1 MPPLVSIVT
10 PVHQGADTLSEC
22 LDSILSQTY
31 QNWECAIVD
40 NCSTDGS
47 TEIAR
52 RYARGDSRMRVC
64 RSDTFRRAIAN
75 HNFALKQIS
84 PDSKYCK
91 VVFADDRIFPQ
102 SIEKMVALAEAHPSV
117 GLVGGYWLE
126 GKRLMGTGLPRT
138 TDFVSGRDICR
149 SHFLDRVHVFGS
161 ANAVLYRADLVR
173 KYESFYNEANIHADT
188 EVCFELL
195 KHCDFGFVHDVL
207 SFSRVRRGSLSTI
220 SADLNTESPG
230 TLHILLT
237 HGRDY
242 LTDAEYALR
251 LDRHLTDY
259 YEFLGK
265 SLFFRRRDKRFWEY
279 HMRQFE
285 RVGFSRSR
293 LLQAMVTQAWRA
305 ALNPRYSVERLL
317 ARRHP
322 HDTDTELSPAGE
334 CHPLASEDRAPRA
347 RQIRSNES
355 HAPLRAAREG

>member
-52 RYARGDSRMRVC
+52 RYAREDSRLRVC
-64 RSDTFRRAIAN
+64 RSETFRRAIAN

-91 VVFADDRIFPQ
+91 VVFADDRIFPE
-102 SIEKMVALAEAHPSV
+102 SIEKMVAVAEAHPSV

-126 GKRLMGTGLPRT
+126 GERLMGTRLPRT
-138 TDFVSGRDICR
+138 SDCVSGRDICR
-149 SHFLDRVHVFGS
+149 SHFLDRVYVFGS

-173 KYESFYNEANIHADT
+173 RHEPFYNQANIHADT

-220 SADLNTESPG
+220 SADLNTELPG

-242 LTDAEYALR
+242 LTDAEYRIR

-265 SLFFRRRDKRFWEY
+265 SLFCRRDKRFWEY
-279 HMRQFE
+279 HMCQLD

-293 LLQAMVTQAWRA
+293 LLKAIVTQMGRA
-305 ALNPRYSVERLL
+305 GLNPKQSLEKLL
-317 ARRHP
+317 ARRNSHE
-322 HDTDTELSPAGE
+322 TDAPSSPVGDR
-334 CHPLASEDRAPRA
+334 HPLTNDDRPPWE
-347 RQIRSNES
+347 RQIRSN
-355 HAPLRAAREG
+355 G